1 VVARLCCTLPLPAN
15 YRLKPIL
22 AFHRRDTQEIAERV
36 GEKTLMKALV
46 WRGAPALL
54 AIRFDAGQVDACLSI
69 DGGASRDSRSAFVAM
84 VERMLGLTQK
94 IDEFEARFRDH
105 PQVGLLIAHQGG
117 LRVPVAATPFE
128 ALSWA
133 VAAQQISMSA
143 AVALRRNL
151 ILAAGIRH
159 SGDLFCHPE
168 APQVAAMDEGLLRR
182 AGFSNAK
189 AQTMLT
195 LARMA
200 ADGALPLDAWLQT
213 LPVEEIVERLAALRG
228 IGPWTINYALLRGFG
243 WLDGS
248 LHGDVAVRRGVQT
261 LLGLPDKPSQEQV
274 RVWLAEFS
282 PWRALVAAHLWA
294 AQTQTAG

>member
-1 VVARLCCTLPLPAN
+1 MVARLCCSLPLPAN
-15 YRLKPIL
+15 YRLKPVF
-22 AFHRRDTQEIAERV
+22 AFHRRDTQQIAERV

-54 AIRFDAGQVDACLSI
+54 AISFQSGHADACLSV
-69 DGGASRDSRSAFVAM
+69 DGGTPRDSRIAFVAM
-84 VERMLGLTQK
+84 VKRMLGLTQQV
-94 IDEFEARFRDH
+94 EAFEARFRDH
-105 PQVGLLIAHQGG
+105 PQVGILIAYQAG

-128 ALSWA
+128 ALAWA

-151 ILAAGIRH
+151 ILAANLRH
-159 SGDLFCHPE
+159 SSGLLCHPE
-168 APQVAAMDEGLLRR
+168 AAQASALSEEALRR
-182 AGFSNAK
+182 AGFSTTK
-189 AQTMLT
+189 ANTLLA
-195 LARMA
+195 LARMTA
-200 ADGALPLDAWLQT
+200 EGELPLENWTRT
-213 LPVEEIVERLAALRG
+213 LPVEEIVERLGAIRG

-261 LLGLPDKPSQEQV
+261 LLGLPDKLGEEQV

>member
-1 VVARLCCTLPLPAN
+1 MVARLCCTLPLPAN
-15 YRLKPIL
+15 YRLKPLL
-22 AFHRRDTQEIAERV
+22 AFHRRDTQQIAERV

-54 AIRFDAGQVDACLSI
+54 AIHFLPGQADACLSV
-69 DGGASRDSRSAFVAM
+69 DGGTPRDSRFDFISM
-84 VERMLGLTQK
+84 LKRMLGLTQHVG
-94 IDEFEARFRDH
+94 EFEARFRDH
-105 PQVGLLIAHQGG
+105 PQVGILIAYQGG

-128 ALSWA
+128 ALAWA
-133 VAAQQISMSA
+133 IAAQQISLGA

-151 ILAAGIRH
+151 ILATDVRH
-159 SGDLFCHPE
+159 SGALLCHPD
-168 APQVAAMDEGLLRR
+168 AAQVASLGEDALRR
-182 AGFSNAK
+182 AGFSTTK
-189 AQTMLT
+189 ANTLLT

-200 ADGALPLDAWLQT
+200 ADGELPLEAWAQA
-213 LPVEEIVERLAALRG
+213 LPVEEIVERLAAIRG

-248 LHGDVAVRRGVQT
+248 LHGDAAVRRGVQT
-261 LLGLPDKPSQEQV
+261 LLGLTDRPSEEEV

-294 AQTQTAG
+294 AQTQTA